1 MFGLNRSNLLIFQIY
16 MVLSKYNATNAMLA
30 AFVGLHY
37 GLSEAEIK
45 KALKEVELTRNRT
58 EWKKAK
64 NGADLLSDVY
74 NANPTAM
81 RLILET
87 FQAIPKNENGRKI
100 AVLAD
105 MLELGPSAAQLHKDI
120 LKSIDFNKIDK
131 VYLYGEMM
139 KNLAEISTD
148 KAVSYFTD
156 LDLLTESLSADLK
169 PTDQVLFKGSNSMK
183 LSEVVEKL

>member
-1 MFGLNRSNLLIFQIY
+1 
-16 MVLSKYNATNAMLA
+16 
-30 AFVGLHY
+30 
-37 GLSEAEIK
+37 
-45 KALKEVELTRNRT
+45 
-58 EWKKAK
+58 
-64 NGADLLSDVY
+64 
-74 NANPTAM
+74 
-81 RLILET
+81 
-87 FQAIPKNENGRKI
+87 
-100 AVLAD
+100 
-105 MLELGPSAAQLHKDI
+105 MLELGPSAAQLHKEI